1 MQKKTALESPKMQE
15 MTDKIFKKIGN
26 RQACPYYLK
35 KFSRQTACA
44 LAEDVSAL
52 NLQWKKEQ
60 L

>member
-1 MQKKTALESPKMQE
+1 MQKKTALENPTMQE
-15 MTDKIFKKIGN
+15 MTDKFFQKIGK

-35 KFSRQTACA
+35 NFSRQTTCA

-52 NLQWKKEQ
+52 NLQWKIEQ